1 MQPLCSNSI
10 FILYYHYTYP
20 YHLYCNKGILKKKF
34 SCPYTWRILNIG
46 QPQTMKKKIRTQIL
60 SSGKSQFQINF
71 SFKEFFVNFYFYFEL
86 DSRKILYEVS
96 GGFLPFQS
104 QWKCSYEKR
113 IALFTC
119 NLSFDL
125 STNCLGPL
133 FQKRAY
139 WTKNWEN
146 SPKTIFEKNL
156 HSVGHGPLETAPFEN
171 NLKNLI

>member
-1 MQPLCSNSI
+1 MCNPSVQIQFLCCI
-10 FILYYHYTYP
+10 IIIRTPIVYTVTRVFW
-20 YHLYCNKGILKKKF
+20 KKK
-34 SCPYTWRILNIG
+34 ILMSLH
-46 QPQTMKKKIRTQIL
+46 MKNFKHRATPNDEKKIRTQIL

-146 SPKTIFEKNL
+146 SPKTIFEKNSSL
-156 HSVGHGPLETAPFEN
+156 CWPWPPWNRPVW
-171 NLKNLI
+171 K